1 MTGRVDGKVAVLIG
15 GGQTPGE
22 TIGNGRATAI
32 LLAREGARVVV
43 VDRDLA
49 SAQDTVDMIAGEGA
63 QAEAAQADATDEAA
77 IEALMNDVSSRHGSL
92 DILHNNV
99 GASVALGDAVAV
111 DLTEEAFDRSFAVNL
126 KSHWMACKHAI
137 PIMRKRGG
145 GSIVNISSLAV
156 LEAYPYLGYKTMKT
170 AIIALTQNLAMAHAD
185 AGVRVNTILPGL
197 MNTPMA
203 IEARVA
209 AGMPREELV
218 AMRNAR
224 VPLGGGAWA
233 QPGMWRTRRCSC
245 TPTRRSSSAASGCR
259 WTAQPGRARAT
270 TSGLG
275 DRGATRCRFASGAPA
290 HRDGAVWAPTAPGTA
305 TGVLLGGL
313 LLHDTIKGPVPVPTI

>member
-224 VPLGGGAWA
+224 VPLGGRMGSAWDVAHAALFLHSDEAQFISGIWLPVDGAAWA
-233 QPGMWRTRRCSC
+233 SQG
-245 TPTRRSSSAASGCR
+245 
-259 WTAQPGRARAT
+259 
-270 TSGLG
+270 
-275 DRGATRCRFASGAPA
+275 
-290 HRDGAVWAPTAPGTA
+290 HY
-305 TGVLLGGL
+305 
-313 LLHDTIKGPVPVPTI
+313 